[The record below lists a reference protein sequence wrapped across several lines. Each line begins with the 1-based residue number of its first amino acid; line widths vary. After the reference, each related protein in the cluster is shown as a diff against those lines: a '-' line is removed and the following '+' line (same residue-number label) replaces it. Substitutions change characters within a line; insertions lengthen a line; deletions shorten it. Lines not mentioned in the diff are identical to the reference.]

1 MTADQFASLW
11 HAFLSNPWVLAY
23 LAGLYT
29 GWQSA
34 RRTTRY
40 MLGGKA

>member
-1 MTADQFASLW
+1 MSDHLASLW
-11 HAFLSNPWVLAY
+11 EHAIANPWVLAY